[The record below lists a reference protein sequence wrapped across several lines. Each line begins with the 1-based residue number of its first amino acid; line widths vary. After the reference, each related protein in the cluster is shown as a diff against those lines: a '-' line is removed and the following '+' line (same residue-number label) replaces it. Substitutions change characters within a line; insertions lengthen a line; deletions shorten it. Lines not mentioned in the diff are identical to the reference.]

1 MTGLVVDT
9 SALMSIL
16 RREPG
21 SVALASALAS
31 ADVALASAPTL
42 VELGLVV
49 EGRYPD
55 AVGRAQQAM
64 RDGEIQ
70 VVAFDE
76 ALAVRATDAWRRFG
90 KGRHPAGLNFGD
102 CCTFALAE
110 DRGLPILCV
119 GEDFRRTGWPV
130 LP

>member
-1 MTGLVVDT
+1 VTGLVVDT

>member
-21 SVALASALAS
+21 SLALASALGS
-31 ADVALASAPTL
+31 ADLALASAPTL
-42 VELGLVV
+42 LELGLVV
-49 EGRYPD
+49 EGRHPD
-55 AVGRAQQAM
+55 AVGRALQAM
-64 RDGEIQ
+64 REGEIQ

-76 ALAVRATDAWRRFG
+76 ALAIRATEAWRRFG

-102 CCTFALAE
+102 CCTYALAE
-110 DRGLPILCV
+110 ERDLPILCV
-119 GEDFRRTGWPV
+119 GEAFRRTGWPV